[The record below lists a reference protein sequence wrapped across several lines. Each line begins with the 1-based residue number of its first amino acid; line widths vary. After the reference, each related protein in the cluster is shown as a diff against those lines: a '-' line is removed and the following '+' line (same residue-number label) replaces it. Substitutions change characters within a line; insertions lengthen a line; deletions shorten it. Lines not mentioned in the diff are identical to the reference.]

1 MCIRDREFEE
11 ELSAQ
16 VQNQNITSGP
26 PVSSN
31 GPPVSHPNTAV
42 TVQQIQQ
49 EESEPEVQIG
59 PEVPDEG
66 LPNGWTMEQWQ
77 YYGQQYLDRKQ

>member
-1 MCIRDREFEE
+1 MEI
-11 ELSAQ
+11 
-16 VQNQNITSGP
+16 QNQTVTSGP
-26 PVSSN
+26 PVSTN
-31 GPPVSHPNTAV
+31 GPPASQVNPEA

-49 EESEPEVQIG
+49 ADTEPQVQSG
-59 PEVPDEG
+59 PEIPAEG